1 MGNPYSF
8 NAKPVQRSKGES
20 AVAKAAYQSGEKL
33 RDERTGRRHNY
44 IRKKQGVAW
53 SEILAPAHAPGWAKN
68 RRELWNRAE
77 TAEKRKDGQ
86 PARRIIL
93 ALPKELTHEQRREYV
108 RQYINEQFVARG
120 MIADFA
126 IHLPE
131 VGKNQD
137 NHHLHL
143 LVTMR
148 DVGPEGF
155 GQKNRSWNQKSL
167 LEEWRKTWAEHTNRA
182 LVAAG
187 FEGTWDHRT
196 LEAQGIDR
204 LPQVHLGPNVIEME
218 EKGIP
223 TDRASRALRVAE
235 TNQLLQEMREI
246 DREISNEKRHR
257 QSEAGKKPAGDSRA
271 ASPAPAGKSENH
283 QVGKGIGGHEPGTE
297 KASSSTTPKSRK
309 TRGNRHSGQ
318 VVPRWEGPQMTNYS
332 FQAAVESRRRQ
343 KAWAEQSKSLLAAPE
358 GTSFQAAERRR
369 ELFFDW
375 QWLSDPSEIRR
386 RAVSDSRQGGEF
398 LSRLGHE
405 QYLARQLV
413 QSRDREAYYLR
424 QKIETLKPYQIFEKK
439 RLAAELG
446 DAEKALV
453 AAKEEQKA
461 LADAEKKL
469 LTSCPAEVVD
479 KFRHKKEEEREKA
492 LADLL
497 TREAREIEEERRR
510 EEAEAR
516 ARQERQAM
524 QPTTKHEKTPGGWTP
539 PRPC

>member
-1 MGNPYSF
+1 
-8 NAKPVQRSKGES
+8 
-20 AVAKAAYQSGEKL
+20 
-33 RDERTGRRHNY
+33 
-44 IRKKQGVAW
+44 
-53 SEILAPAHAPGWAKN
+53 
-68 RRELWNRAE
+68 
-77 TAEKRKDGQ
+77 
-86 PARRIIL
+86 
-93 ALPKELTHEQRREYV
+93 
-108 RQYINEQFVARG
+108 
-120 MIADFA
+120 
-126 IHLPE
+126 
-131 VGKNQD
+131 
-137 NHHLHL
+137 
-143 LVTMR
+143 
-148 DVGPEGF
+148 
-155 GQKNRSWNQKSL
+155 
-167 LEEWRKTWAEHTNRA
+167 
-182 LVAAG
+182 
-187 FEGTWDHRT
+187 
-196 LEAQGIDR
+196 
-204 LPQVHLGPNVIEME
+204 
-218 EKGIP
+218 
-223 TDRASRALRVAE
+223 
-235 TNQLLQEMREI
+235 
-246 DREISNEKRHR
+246 
-257 QSEAGKKPAGDSRA
+257 
-271 ASPAPAGKSENH
+271 
-283 QVGKGIGGHEPGTE
+283 
-297 KASSSTTPKSRK
+297 
-309 TRGNRHSGQ
+309 
-318 VVPRWEGPQMTNYS
+318 MTNYS